1 MSTTLEPSTWETRA
15 AELDVDGRAI
25 IANQSVDARSGETFE
40 KRSPV
45 DGRVLAT
52 VAAGDAPEI
61 DDAVQAARKAFE
73 DGVWSQIAPRK
84 RKHILLGYADAI
96 LDRKEELALVSTLE
110 MGKPI
115 ADSVGEVSLRLSAS
129 PTTRRRSTRCTAR
142 SGRRRPT
149 RSRS

>member
-15 AELDVDGRAI
+15 AELDIDGRAI

-52 VAAGDAPEI
+52 IAAGDAPEI

-73 DGVWSQIAPRK
+73 DGVW
-84 RKHILLGYADAI
+84 
-96 LDRKEELALVSTLE
+96 
-110 MGKPI
+110 
-115 ADSVGEVSLRLSAS
+115 
-129 PTTRRRSTRCTAR
+129 
-142 SGRRRPT
+142 
-149 RSRS
+149 